1 VSTKGT
7 QITEQDGLVDFDEEV
22 EPIISVLVM
31 RSLEL
36 ARMEVLEE
44 EELRIMKEQAKGYE
58 QLKLAE
64 LADVQRLEANERR
77 LEEEMARRNV

>member
-1 VSTKGT
+1 M
-7 QITEQDGLVDFDEEV
+7 
-22 EPIISVLVM
+22 LVM

-44 EELRIMKEQAKGYE
+44 EELRIMKEQARGYE

-77 LEEEMARRNV
+77 LEEEMARRNVQSELVVHR